1 MLLQTLRIVNLR
13 PLKEKRSIQN
23 IQNTHVSQLS
33 KLHVYIYIYIYIYIY
48 VSGMKRAHGF
58 KMRPMIKKQTE
69 NVTIYK
75 QSIPPKLPFYALN
88 IFTF

>member
-1 MLLQTLRIVNLR
+1 MLLQTIRIVNLR
-13 PLKEKRSIQN
+13 PLKAKRSIQN

-33 KLHVYIYIYIYIYIY
+33 KLLVYIVYIY

-58 KMRPMIKKQTE
+58 KMRPMIKKKTE

>member
-1 MLLQTLRIVNLR
+1 MLLQTIRIVNLR
-13 PLKEKRSIQN
+13 PLKAKRSIQN

-33 KLHVYIYIYIYIYIY
+33 KLLVYIVYIYIY

>member
-1 MLLQTLRIVNLR
+1 
-13 PLKEKRSIQN
+13 
-23 IQNTHVSQLS
+23 
-33 KLHVYIYIYIYIYIY
+33 
-48 VSGMKRAHGF
+48 MKRAHGF

-69 NVTIYK
+69 NVAIYK